1 MTNIIA
7 DINDNRHVF
16 KSSVDHFFSKINI
29 SKQLK
34 SSNFYKESGFSCT
47 QILKELFALVFTGK
61 NLYRSLLSDDALL
74 TFRKNTAYRFL
85 NSEHFNWEKLL
96 YKVMSQ
102 LISEID
108 RLTGNDR
115 ESVLIADDSL
125 FSRQRSKKVEL
136 LSRVFDHTSHRYCR
150 GFRMLTLG
158 WSDGNTF
165 LPVNFN
171 LLSSPKDEHVLC
183 PVQETDK
190 RTNGYKRR
198 QQARMSATDVL
209 IEMLR
214 NTGSIPARF
223 VLFDSWF
230 TLPQTVI
237 RVKRENRD
245 VIGMVRITEKI
256 HYFCNGK
263 WQDIKSIYGSICN
276 KPCGSS
282 KIVGSVC
289 VKIREQRDCQL
300 EECTD
305 AKIVFIQEKKSK
317 DWLAL
322 LSTDTLLPD
331 EEIIRIYG
339 KRWDIEVFF
348 KVCKSNLALAR
359 EFQGRSYDMLTAAT
373 AIVFMRYAMLSIEA
387 RNKSDDRTIGELF
400 YSYCQ
405 ELQDIRFSQ
414 SLLLLLTRLIGILKE
429 TKPSN
434 KNKLQE
440 KMTELFLNA
449 LPSYLRCQLLLC
461 A

>member
-47 QILKELFALVFTGK
+47 QILKELFTLVFTGK
-61 NLYRSLLSDDALL
+61 NLYRSLLSEDVLL
-74 TFRKNTAYRFL
+74 TFKKNTAYRFL
-85 NSEHFNWEKLL
+85 NSEYFNWEKLL

-102 LISEID
+102 LISEVD
-108 RLTGNDR
+108 RLTGKDR

-165 LPVNFN
+165 LPVNFS
-171 LLSSPKDEHVLC
+171 LLSSPRDEHIIC
-183 PVQETDK
+183 PVQEKDK

-198 QQARMSATDVL
+198 IRARMSTTDVL

-214 NTGSIPARF
+214 NARSIPAKY

-230 TLPQTVI
+230 TMPKTVI

-245 VIGMVRITEKI
+245 VIGMVRISEKI
-256 HYFCNGK
+256 HYFYDGK
-263 WQDIKSIYGSICN
+263 WQDVKSIYGSIRS
-276 KPCGSS
+276 GSSDSS

-289 VKIREQRDCQL
+289 VKIREQRKCEL
-300 EECTD
+300 EECVD
-305 AKIVFIQEKKSK
+305 AKVVFIKKKKSK
-317 DWLAL
+317 DWLAV
-322 LSTDTLLPD
+322 LSTDISLSD

-387 RNKSDDRTIGELF
+387 RNESDDRTIGELF
-400 YSYCQ
+400 YRYCQ
-405 ELQDIRFSQ
+405 ELHDIRLSQ
-414 SLLLLLTRLIGILKE
+414 ALLLLFATLIEILKE
-429 TKPSN
+429 TKPS

-440 KMTELFLNA
+440 KLTESFLNA
-449 LPSYLRCQLLLC
+449 LPGYLRCQLLLC

>member
-47 QILKELFALVFTGK
+47 QILKELFTLVFTGK
-61 NLYRSLLSDDALL
+61 NLYRSLLSEDVLL
-74 TFRKNTAYRFL
+74 TFKKNTAYRFL
-85 NSEHFNWEKLL
+85 NSEYFNWEKLL

-102 LISEID
+102 LISEVD

-165 LPVNFN
+165 LPVNFS
-171 LLSSPKDEHVLC
+171 LLSSPRDEHIIC
-183 PVQETDK
+183 PVQEKDK

-198 QQARMSATDVL
+198 IRARMSTTDVL

-214 NTGSIPARF
+214 NARSIPAKY

-230 TLPQTVI
+230 TMPKTVI

-245 VIGMVRITEKI
+245 VIGMVRISEKI
-256 HYFCNGK
+256 HYFYDGK
-263 WQDIKSIYGSICN
+263 WQDVKSIYGSIRS
-276 KPCGSS
+276 GSSDSS

-289 VKIREQRDCQL
+289 VKIREQRKCEL
-300 EECTD
+300 EECVD
-305 AKIVFIQEKKSK
+305 AKIVFIKKKKSK
-317 DWLAL
+317 DWLAV
-322 LSTDTLLPD
+322 LSTDISLSD

-387 RNKSDDRTIGELF
+387 RNESDDRTIGELF
-400 YSYCQ
+400 YRYCQ
-405 ELQDIRFSQ
+405 ELHDIRLSQ
-414 SLLLLLTRLIGILKE
+414 ALLLLFATLIEILKE
-429 TKPSN
+429 TKPS

-440 KMTELFLNA
+440 KLTESFLNA
-449 LPSYLRCQLLLC
+449 LPGYLRCQLLLC

>member
-47 QILKELFALVFTGK
+47 QILKELFTLVFTGK
-61 NLYRSLLSDDALL
+61 NLYRSLLSEDALL
-74 TFRKNTAYRFL
+74 TFKKNTAYRFL
-85 NSEHFNWEKLL
+85 NSEYFNWEKLL

-102 LISEID
+102 LISEVD

-165 LPVNFN
+165 LPVNFS
-171 LLSSPKDEHVLC
+171 LLSSPRDEHIIC
-183 PVQETDK
+183 PVQEKDK

-198 QQARMSATDVL
+198 IRARMSTTDVL

-214 NTGSIPARF
+214 NARSIPAKY

-230 TLPQTVI
+230 TMPKTVI

-245 VIGMVRITEKI
+245 VIGMVRISEKI
-256 HYFCNGK
+256 HYFYDGK
-263 WQDIKSIYGSICN
+263 WQDVKSIYGSIRS
-276 KPCGSS
+276 GSSDSS

-289 VKIREQRDCQL
+289 VKIREQRKCEL
-300 EECTD
+300 EECVD
-305 AKIVFIQEKKSK
+305 AKIVFIKKKKSK
-317 DWLAL
+317 DWLAV
-322 LSTDTLLPD
+322 LSTDISLSD

-387 RNKSDDRTIGELF
+387 RNESDDRTIGELF
-400 YSYCQ
+400 YRYCQ
-405 ELQDIRFSQ
+405 ELHDIRLSQ
-414 SLLLLLTRLIGILKE
+414 ALLLLFATLIEILKE
-429 TKPSN
+429 TKPS

-440 KMTELFLNA
+440 KLTESFLNA
-449 LPSYLRCQLLLC
+449 LPGYLRCQLLLC

>member
-47 QILKELFALVFTGK
+47 QILKELFTLVFTGK
-61 NLYRSLLSDDALL
+61 NLYRSLLSEDALL

-85 NSEHFNWEKLL
+85 NSEYFNWEKLL
-96 YKVMSQ
+96 YRVMSQ
-102 LISEID
+102 LISEVD
-108 RLTGNDR
+108 RLTGKDR

-165 LPVNFN
+165 LPVTFS
-171 LLSSPKDEHVLC
+171 LLSSPRDEHIIC
-183 PVQETDK
+183 PVQEKDK

-198 QQARMSATDVL
+198 IRARMSTTDVL

-214 NTGSIPARF
+214 NARSIPAKY

-230 TLPQTVI
+230 TMPKTVI
-237 RVKRENRD
+237 RVKKENRD
-245 VIGMVRITEKI
+245 VIGMVRISEKI

-263 WQDIKSIYGSICN
+263 WQDIKSIYGSIRS
-276 KPCGSS
+276 GSSDSS

-289 VKIREQRDCQL
+289 VKIREQRKCEL
-300 EECTD
+300 EECVD
-305 AKIVFIQEKKSK
+305 AKVVFIKKKKSK
-317 DWLAL
+317 DWLAV
-322 LSTDTLLPD
+322 LSTDISLSD

-387 RNKSDDRTIGELF
+387 RNESDDRTIGELF
-400 YSYCQ
+400 YRYCQ
-405 ELQDIRFSQ
+405 ELHDIRLSQ
-414 SLLLLLTRLIGILKE
+414 ALLLLLSRLIEMLKE
-429 TKPSN
+429 TKFS
-434 KNKLQE
+434 KKKSQD
-440 KMTELFLNA
+440 KITELFLDT
-449 LPSYLRCQLLLC
+449 LPSYLV
-461 A
+461 

>member
-47 QILKELFALVFTGK
+47 QILKELFTLVFTGK
-61 NLYRSLLSDDALL
+61 NLYRSLLSEDALL

-85 NSEHFNWEKLL
+85 NSEYFNWEKLL
-96 YKVMSQ
+96 YRVMSQ
-102 LISEID
+102 LISEVD
-108 RLTGNDR
+108 RLTGKDR

-165 LPVNFN
+165 LPVTFS
-171 LLSSPKDEHVLC
+171 LLSSPRDEHIIC
-183 PVQETDK
+183 PVQEKDK

-198 QQARMSATDVL
+198 IRARMSTTDVL

-214 NTGSIPARF
+214 NARSIPAKY

-230 TLPQTVI
+230 TMPKTVI
-237 RVKRENRD
+237 RVKKENRD
-245 VIGMVRITEKI
+245 VIGMVRISEKI
-256 HYFCNGK
+256 HYFYDGK
-263 WQDIKSIYGSICN
+263 WQDIKSIYGSIRS
-276 KPCGSS
+276 GSSDSS

-289 VKIREQRDCQL
+289 VKIREQRKCEL
-300 EECTD
+300 EECVD
-305 AKIVFIQEKKSK
+305 AKVVFIKKKKSK
-317 DWLAL
+317 DWLAV
-322 LSTDTLLPD
+322 LSTDISLSD

-400 YSYCQ
+400 YRYCQ
-405 ELQDIRFSQ
+405 ELEDIRFSQ
-414 SLLLLLTRLIGILKE
+414 ALLLLLTTLIEILKE
-429 TKPSN
+429 TKPS
-434 KNKLQE
+434 KNKLQD
-440 KMTELFLNA
+440 KITESFLNA
-449 LPSYLRCQLLLC
+449 LPGYLRCQLLLC

>member
-1 MTNIIA
+1 
-7 DINDNRHVF
+7 VF

-34 SSNFYKESGFSCT
+34 ISNFHKESGFSCT
-47 QILKELFALVFTGK
+47 KILKLKELFTLVFTGK

-74 TFRKNTAYRFL
+74 TFRRNTAYRFI
-85 NSEHFNWEKLL
+85 NSGHFNWEKLL

-115 ESVLIADDSL
+115 ESVLIADESL

-136 LSRVFDHTSHRYCR
+136 LSRVFGHTSHRFCR

-165 LPVNFN
+165 LPVNFSLQN
-171 LLSSPKDEHVLC
+171 SPRDENVIY
-183 PVQETDK
+183 PTQKKDK
-190 RTNGYKRR
+190 RTNCNKRR
-198 QQARMSATDVL
+198 ICARMSTTDVL
-209 IEMLR
+209 IEVLC
-214 NTGSIPARF
+214 NAGSIPARF

-237 RVKRENRD
+237 RVKIENRD
-245 VIGMVRITEKI
+245 VIGMVRISEKI
-256 HYFCNGK
+256 HYFYDGK
-263 WQDIKSIYGSICN
+263 WQNIKLIYSSIRSRSS
-276 KPCGSS
+276 GSS
-282 KIVGSVC
+282 KIFGSVC
-289 VKIREQRDCQL
+289 VKIREQRGCEL

-305 AKIVFIQEKKSK
+305 AMIVFIKETRSK
-317 DWLAL
+317 NWLAIL
-322 LSTDTLLPD
+322 FTDISLPD
-331 EEIIRIYG
+331 EEIIRIYE
-339 KRWDIEVFF
+339 RWDIEVFF
-348 KVCKSNLALAR
+348 KVCKPNLALAR
-359 EFQGRSYDMLTAAT
+359 EFQRRSCDTLTAAT

-405 ELQDIRFSQ
+405 ELEDIRFSQ
-414 SLLLLLTRLIGILKE
+414 ALLLLLTRLIVMLKE
-429 TKPSN
+429 TKPS

-440 KMTELFLNA
+440 KITELFLNA
-449 LPSYLRCQLLLC
+449 LPSCLRCQLPLC

>member
-47 QILKELFALVFTGK
+47 QILKELFTLVFTGK
-61 NLYRSLLSDDALL
+61 NLYRSLLSEDALL

-85 NSEHFNWEKLL
+85 NSEYFNWEKLL
-96 YKVMSQ
+96 YRVMSQ
-102 LISEID
+102 LISEVD
-108 RLTGNDR
+108 RLTGKDR

-165 LPVNFN
+165 LPVTFS
-171 LLSSPKDEHVLC
+171 LLSSPRDEHIIC
-183 PVQETDK
+183 PVQEKDK

-198 QQARMSATDVL
+198 IRARMSTTDVL

-214 NTGSIPARF
+214 NARSIPAKY

-230 TLPQTVI
+230 TMPKTVI
-237 RVKRENRD
+237 RVKKENRD
-245 VIGMVRITEKI
+245 VIGMVRISEKI
-256 HYFCNGK
+256 HYFYDGK
-263 WQDIKSIYGSICN
+263 WQDIKSIYGSIRS
-276 KPCGSS
+276 GSSDSS

-289 VKIREQRDCQL
+289 VKIREQRKCEL
-300 EECTD
+300 EECVD
-305 AKIVFIQEKKSK
+305 AKVVFIKKKKSK
-317 DWLAL
+317 DWLAV
-322 LSTDTLLPD
+322 LSTDISLSD

-387 RNKSDDRTIGELF
+387 RNESDDRTIGELF
-400 YSYCQ
+400 YRYCQ
-405 ELQDIRFSQ
+405 ELHDIRLSQ
-414 SLLLLLTRLIGILKE
+414 ALLLLLSRLIEMLKE
-429 TKPSN
+429 TKFS
-434 KNKLQE
+434 KKKSQD
-440 KMTELFLNA
+440 KITELFLDT
-449 LPSYLRCQLLLC
+449 LPSYLKRHLLLC

>member
-47 QILKELFALVFTGK
+47 QILKELFTLVFTGK
-61 NLYRSLLSDDALL
+61 NLYRSLLSEDALL

-85 NSEHFNWEKLL
+85 NSEYFNWEKLL
-96 YKVMSQ
+96 YRVMSQ
-102 LISEID
+102 LISEVD
-108 RLTGNDR
+108 RLTGKDR

-165 LPVNFN
+165 LPVTFS
-171 LLSSPKDEHVLC
+171 LLSSPRDEHIIC
-183 PVQETDK
+183 PVQEKDK

-198 QQARMSATDVL
+198 IRARMSTTDVL

-214 NTGSIPARF
+214 NARSIPAKY

-230 TLPQTVI
+230 TMPKTVI
-237 RVKRENRD
+237 RVKKENRD
-245 VIGMVRITEKI
+245 VIGMVRISEKI
-256 HYFCNGK
+256 HYFYDGK
-263 WQDIKSIYGSICN
+263 WQDIKSIYGSIRS
-276 KPCGSS
+276 GSSDSS

-289 VKIREQRDCQL
+289 VKIREQRKCEL
-300 EECTD
+300 EECVD
-305 AKIVFIQEKKSK
+305 AKVVFIKKKKSK
-317 DWLAL
+317 DWLAV
-322 LSTDTLLPD
+322 LSTDISLSD

-387 RNKSDDRTIGELF
+387 RNESDDRTIGELF
-400 YSYCQ
+400 YRYCQ
-405 ELQDIRFSQ
+405 ELHDIRLSQ
-414 SLLLLLTRLIGILKE
+414 ALLLLLSRLIVILKE

>member
-1 MTNIIA
+1 
-7 DINDNRHVF
+7 
-16 KSSVDHFFSKINI
+16 
-29 SKQLK
+29 
-34 SSNFYKESGFSCT
+34 
-47 QILKELFALVFTGK
+47 
-61 NLYRSLLSDDALL
+61 
-74 TFRKNTAYRFL
+74 
-85 NSEHFNWEKLL
+85 
-96 YKVMSQ
+96 MS
-102 LISEID
+102 
-108 RLTGNDR
+108 T
-115 ESVLIADDSL
+115 
-125 FSRQRSKKVEL
+125 
-136 LSRVFDHTSHRYCR
+136 
-150 GFRMLTLG
+150 
-158 WSDGNTF
+158 
-165 LPVNFN
+165 
-171 LLSSPKDEHVLC
+171 
-183 PVQETDK
+183 
-190 RTNGYKRR
+190 
-198 QQARMSATDVL
+198 TDVL
-209 IEMLR
+209 IEVLR
-214 NTGSIPARF
+214 NAGSIPARF

-289 VKIREQRDCQL
+289 VKIREQRDCEL

-322 LSTDTLLPD
+322 LSTDILLPD

>member
-47 QILKELFALVFTGK
+47 QILKELFTLVFTGK
-61 NLYRSLLSDDALL
+61 NLYRSLLSEDVLL
-74 TFRKNTAYRFL
+74 TFKKNTAYRFL
-85 NSEHFNWEKLL
+85 NSEYFNWEKLL

-102 LISEID
+102 LISEVD

-165 LPVNFN
+165 LPVNFS
-171 LLSSPKDEHVLC
+171 LLSSPRDEHIIC
-183 PVQETDK
+183 PVQEKDK

-198 QQARMSATDVL
+198 IRARMSTTDVL

-214 NTGSIPARF
+214 NARSIPAKY

-230 TLPQTVI
+230 TMPKTVI

-245 VIGMVRITEKI
+245 VIGMVRISEKI
-256 HYFCNGK
+256 HYFYDGK
-263 WQDIKSIYGSICN
+263 WQDVKSIYGSIRS
-276 KPCGSS
+276 GSSDSS

-289 VKIREQRDCQL
+289 VKIREQRKCEL
-300 EECTD
+300 EECVD
-305 AKIVFIQEKKSK
+305 AKIVFIKKKKSK
-317 DWLAL
+317 DWLAV
-322 LSTDTLLPD
+322 LSTDISLSD

-373 AIVFMRYAMLSIEA
+373 AIVFMRYAMLSIET
-387 RNKSDDRTIGELF
+387 RNESDDRTIGELF
-400 YSYCQ
+400 YRYCQ
-405 ELQDIRFSQ
+405 ELHDIRLSQ
-414 SLLLLLTRLIGILKE
+414 ALLLLFATLIEILKE
-429 TKPSN
+429 TKPS

-440 KMTELFLNA
+440 KLTESFLNA
-449 LPSYLRCQLLLC
+449 LPGYLRCQLLLC

>member
-47 QILKELFALVFTGK
+47 QILKELFTLVFTGK
-61 NLYRSLLSDDALL
+61 NLYRSLLSEDALL

-85 NSEHFNWEKLL
+85 NSEYFNWEKLL
-96 YKVMSQ
+96 YRVMSQ
-102 LISEID
+102 LISEVD
-108 RLTGNDR
+108 RLTGKDR

-165 LPVNFN
+165 LPVTFS
-171 LLSSPKDEHVLC
+171 LLSSPRDEHIIC
-183 PVQETDK
+183 PVQEKDK

-198 QQARMSATDVL
+198 IRARMSTTDVL

-214 NTGSIPARF
+214 NARSIPAKY

-230 TLPQTVI
+230 TMPKTVI
-237 RVKRENRD
+237 RVKKENRD
-245 VIGMVRITEKI
+245 VIGMVRISEKI
-256 HYFCNGK
+256 HYFYDGK
-263 WQDIKSIYGSICN
+263 WQDIKSIYGSIRS
-276 KPCGSS
+276 GSSDSS

-289 VKIREQRDCQL
+289 VKIREQRKCEL
-300 EECTD
+300 EECVD
-305 AKIVFIQEKKSK
+305 AKVVFIKKKKSK
-317 DWLAL
+317 DWLAV
-322 LSTDTLLPD
+322 LSTDISLSD

-387 RNKSDDRTIGELF
+387 RNESDDRTIGELF
-400 YSYCQ
+400 YRYCQ
-405 ELQDIRFSQ
+405 ELHDIRFSQ

-429 TKPSN
+429 TKFS
-434 KNKLQE
+434 KKKSQD
-440 KMTELFLNA
+440 KITELFLDT
-449 LPSYLRCQLLLC
+449 LPSYLKRQLLLC

>member
-47 QILKELFALVFTGK
+47 QILKELFTLVFTGK
-61 NLYRSLLSDDALL
+61 NLYRSLLSEDALL

-85 NSEHFNWEKLL
+85 NSEYFNWEKLL
-96 YKVMSQ
+96 YRVMSQ
-102 LISEID
+102 LISEVD
-108 RLTGNDR
+108 RLTGKDR

-165 LPVNFN
+165 LPVTFS
-171 LLSSPKDEHVLC
+171 LLSSPRDEHIIC
-183 PVQETDK
+183 PVQEKDK

-198 QQARMSATDVL
+198 IRARMSTTDVL

-214 NTGSIPARF
+214 NARSIPAKY

-230 TLPQTVI
+230 TMPKTVI
-237 RVKRENRD
+237 RVKKENRD
-245 VIGMVRITEKI
+245 VIGMVRISEKI
-256 HYFCNGK
+256 HYFYDGK
-263 WQDIKSIYGSICN
+263 WQDIKSIYGSIRS
-276 KPCGSS
+276 GSSDSS

-289 VKIREQRDCQL
+289 VKIREQRKCEL
-300 EECTD
+300 EECVD
-305 AKIVFIQEKKSK
+305 AKVVFIKKKKSK
-317 DWLAL
+317 DWLAV
-322 LSTDTLLPD
+322 LSTDISLSD

-387 RNKSDDRTIGELF
+387 RNESDDRTIGELF
-400 YSYCQ
+400 YRYCQ
-405 ELQDIRFSQ
+405 ELHDIRLSQ
-414 SLLLLLTRLIGILKE
+414 ALLLLLSRLIEMLKE
-429 TKPSN
+429 TKFS
-434 KNKLQE
+434 KKSRR
-440 KMTELFLNA
+440 T
-449 LPSYLRCQLLLC
+449 R
-461 A
+461 